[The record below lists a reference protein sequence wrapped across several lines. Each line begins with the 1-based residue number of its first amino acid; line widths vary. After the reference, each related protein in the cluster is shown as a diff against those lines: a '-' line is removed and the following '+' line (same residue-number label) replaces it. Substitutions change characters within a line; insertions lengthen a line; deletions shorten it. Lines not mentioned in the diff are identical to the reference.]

1 MRRTAL
7 MLGTAM
13 LFGAAVG
20 AIGVGAL
27 SAQHHQAAEA
37 RNVLIKKDLVGLDGY
52 QVYIWRTDIGPGG
65 VGKKHYHP
73 GTECNFVLEGSLIL
87 EKEGQESVNMKPGDA
102 HCADPRQVLIPR
114 NASQTEPYKS
124 VVVMIAPKDQPLSV
138 PLE

>member
-7 MLGTAM
+7 TFGAAM
-13 LFGAAVG
+13 LFGAAIG
-20 AIGVGAL
+20 AVGVGTL
-27 SAQHHQAAEA
+27 KAQHHEPEK
-37 RNVLIKKDLVGLDGY
+37 RTILVTKDLVGIDGY

-73 GTECNFVLEGSLIL
+73 GTECNFVLEGSLVL
-87 EKEGQESVNMKPGDA
+87 EKVGLESVRMNAGDV

-124 VVVMIAPKDQPLSV
+124 VVVMIAPKGQPLAV